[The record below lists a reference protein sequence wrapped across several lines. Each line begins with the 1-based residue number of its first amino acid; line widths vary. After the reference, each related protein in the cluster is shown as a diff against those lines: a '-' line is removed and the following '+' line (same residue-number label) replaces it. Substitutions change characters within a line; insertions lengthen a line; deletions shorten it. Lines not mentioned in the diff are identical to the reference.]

1 MNLSYFEPKGKKNW
15 VVQMVTQEGII
26 NITKPHTQRVTKTSF
41 IRLKR
46 VLPDLQMVKV

>member
-1 MNLSYFEPKGKKNW
+1 MFEIKEKKNW
-15 VVQMVTQEGII
+15 IIQMITQEGII
-26 NITKPHTQRVTKTSF
+26 NITKPHTKRVTKTSL